1 MNALGRRLL
10 GAIPVLFGISFL
22 IFLLMHIA
30 PGDPVSLLL
39 GDDATPEDI
48 ARTRHEWGLDRPLI
62 VQYADFISRAIT
74 GDFGRSL
81 KFNEPVMKLVAERMP
96 ATIEL
101 AIASF
106 LVAIL
111 ISIPLGVYSAIKH
124 NSLLD
129 HAGMSVALIGVS
141 LPNFWL
147 GIMLIYF
154 LGGQLNLL
162 PVAGR
167 IEYGIEIEPVTRLYL
182 VDSLLAGNLTAFWSA
197 LQHLLMPAVT
207 LGTSLAAIVTR
218 IARSSVLE
226 VMRQDFITTARA
238 KGLSEKVI
246 IWRHIL
252 RNSMITI
259 VTILGLQLGA
269 LLNGSVIT
277 ETVFSYPG
285 IGDLLIQSI
294 SARDYKLT
302 QVLILFF
309 AVLYFV
315 VNLFVDLL
323 YSWIDPRIKLS

>member
-1 MNALGRRLL
+1 MNTLSRRIL
-10 GAIPVLFGISFL
+10 GAIPVLLGISFL
-22 IFLLMHIA
+22 VFMLMHIA
-30 PGDPVSLLL
+30 PGDPISLLL
-39 GDDATPEDI
+39 GDDATPADI
-48 ARTRHEWGLDRPLI
+48 EQTRRELGLDKPLL
-62 VQYADFISRAIT
+62 VQYWDFLSRAVR

-81 KFNEPVMKLVAERMP
+81 KFNEPVMKLVFERLP

-101 AIASF
+101 AFIS
-106 LVAIL
+106 LVVAI
-111 ISIPLGVYSAIKH
+111 IIAVPLGVYSAIKH
-124 NSLLD
+124 NSLFD

-167 IEYGIEIEPVTRLYL
+167 IEYGIEVKPITNLYL
-182 VDSLLAGNLTAFWSA
+182 IDSLITGNFTAFWSA
-197 LQHLLMPAVT
+197 LQHLLMPAFT

-218 IARSSVLE
+218 ISRSSVLE

-238 KGLSEKVI
+238 KGLSEKAV

-252 RNSMITI
+252 RNAMITI

-285 IGDLLIQSI
+285 IGELLIQSI

-309 AVLYFV
+309 AVIYFV
-315 VNLFVDLL
+315 VNLLTDFL
-323 YSWIDPRIKLS
+323 YSWIDPRIKF

>member
-1 MNALGRRLL
+1 MNTLSRRIL
-10 GAIPVLFGISFL
+10 GAIPVLLGISFL
-22 IFLLMHIA
+22 VFMLMHIA

-39 GDDATPEDI
+39 GDDATPADI
-48 ARTRHEWGLDRPLI
+48 EQTRRELGLDQPLL
-62 VQYADFISRAIT
+62 VQYWDFLSRAVR

-81 KFNEPVMKLVAERMP
+81 KFNEPVMKLVFERLP

-101 AIASF
+101 AFIS
-106 LVAIL
+106 LIVAI
-111 ISIPLGVYSAIKH
+111 IIAVPLGVYSAIKH
-124 NSLLD
+124 NSLFD

-167 IEYGIEIEPVTRLYL
+167 IEYGIEVKPITHLYL
-182 VDSLLAGNLTAFWSA
+182 IDSLITGNFTAFWSA
-197 LQHLLMPAVT
+197 LQHLLMPAFT

-218 IARSSVLE
+218 ISRSSVLE

-238 KGLSEKVI
+238 KGLSEKAV

-252 RNSMITI
+252 RNAMITI

-285 IGDLLIQSI
+285 IGELLIQSI

-309 AVLYFV
+309 AIIYFV
-315 VNLFVDLL
+315 VTVLTDFL
-323 YSWIDPRIKLS
+323 YSWIDPRIKF

>member
-1 MNALGRRLL
+1 MNAIGRRLL

-39 GDDATPEDI
+39 GDDATPADI

-62 VQYADFISRAIT
+62 VQYGDFISRALT

-81 KFNEPVMKLVAERMP
+81 KFNEPVMKLVAERLP

-101 AIASF
+101 AVASF

-111 ISIPLGVYSAIKH
+111 VSVPLGVYSAIKH

-167 IEYGIEIEPVTRLYL
+167 IEYGIEVQPVTRLYL
-182 VDSLLAGNLTAFWSA
+182 VDSLLAGNLAAFWSA

-238 KGLSEKVI
+238 KGLSEKVV

-309 AVLYFV
+309 AVMYFL
-315 VNLFVDLL
+315 VNLLVDLL

>member
-1 MNALGRRLL
+1 MHTLARRIV
-10 GAIPVLFGISFL
+10 GAVPVIIGISFL

-39 GDDATPEDI
+39 GDNATPEDI
-48 ARTRHEWGLDRPLI
+48 ARTRHEWGLDRPLM
-62 VQYADFISRAIT
+62 VQYWEFLSRAVR

-81 KFNEPVMKLVAERMP
+81 KFNEPVMKLVAERLP
-96 ATIEL
+96 ATLEL

-111 ISIPLGVYSAIKH
+111 VAIPLGVYSAIKH

-167 IEYGIEIEPVTRLYL
+167 IEYGIEVQPITRLYL
-182 VDSLLAGNLTAFWSA
+182 VDSLLAGNFTAFWSA
-197 LQHLLMPAVT
+197 LRHLLMPAFT

-226 VMRQDFITTARA
+226 VMRQDFVTTARA
-238 KGLSEKVI
+238 KGLSEKVV

-252 RNSMITI
+252 RNAMITI

-309 AVLYFV
+309 AVMYFA
-315 VNLFVDLL
+315 VNLLVDML

>member
-1 MNALGRRLL
+1 MNTIKRKIL
-10 GAIPVLFGISFL
+10 GAIPVILGISFL

-30 PGDPVSLLL
+30 PGDPVTLLL
-39 GDDATPEDI
+39 GDDATPADI
-48 ARTRHEWGLDRPLI
+48 ERTRRELGLDRPLM
-62 VQYADFISRAIT
+62 VQYLDFLSRAVR
-74 GDFGRSL
+74 GDFGMSL
-81 KFNEPVMKLVAERMP
+81 KFNEPVIKLVVERMP
-96 ATIEL
+96 ATLEL
-101 AIASF
+101 AFASL
-106 LVAIL
+106 LVAI
-111 ISIPLGVYSAIKH
+111 IIAVPLGVYSAIKH

-154 LGGQLNLL
+154 LGGQLNWL

-167 IEYGIEIEPVTRLYL
+167 IEYGIEVRPITHLYL
-182 VDSLLAGNLTAFWSA
+182 VDSLITANFAAFWSA

-218 IARSSVLE
+218 ISRSSVLE
-226 VMRQDFITTARA
+226 VMRQDFVTTARA
-238 KGLSEKVI
+238 KGLSEQAV

-252 RNSMITI
+252 RNAMITV

-309 AVLYFV
+309 AVMYFA
-315 VNLFVDLL
+315 VNLLVDLL
-323 YSWIDPRIKLS
+323 YVWIDPRIKL

>member
-1 MNALGRRLL
+1 MNTIRRRLL
-10 GAIPVLFGISFL
+10 GAVPVILGISFL

-39 GDDATPEDI
+39 GDDATPADI
-48 ARTRHEWGLDRPLI
+48 ERTRREWGLDQPI
-62 VQYADFISRAIT
+62 VVQYLDFLSRAVR
-74 GDFGRSL
+74 GDFGKSL
-81 KFNEPVMKLVAERMP
+81 KFNEPVLKLVWERLP

-101 AIASF
+101 GFASM

-111 ISIPLGVYSAIKH
+111 IAVPLGVYSAIKH

-167 IEYGIEIEPVTRLYL
+167 IEYGMEVPPITRLYL
-182 VDSLLAGNLTAFWSA
+182 VDTLLAGNFPAFWSA
-197 LQHLLMPAVT
+197 FKHLLMPAFT
-207 LGTSLAAIVTR
+207 LGTSLAAIMTR

-238 KGLSEKVI
+238 KGVSEKVV

-252 RNSMITI
+252 RNAMITI

-269 LLNGSVIT
+269 LLSGSVIT
-277 ETVFSYPG
+277 ETVFSFPG

-294 SARDYKLT
+294 SARDYRLT

-309 AVLYFV
+309 AIMYFV
-315 VNLFVDLL
+315 VNMLVDVL
-323 YSWIDPRIKLS
+323 YSVIDPRIKF

>member
-1 MNALGRRLL
+1 MNTIKRKII
-10 GAIPVLFGISFL
+10 GAIPVMIGISFL

-30 PGDPVSLLL
+30 PGDPVTLLL
-39 GDDATPEDI
+39 GDDATPADVER
-48 ARTRHEWGLDRPLI
+48 ARHEWGLDRPLM
-62 VQYADFISRAIT
+62 VQYLDFLSRAVR
-74 GDFGRSL
+74 GDFGMSL
-81 KFNEPVMKLVAERMP
+81 KFNEPVMKLVLERMP
-96 ATIEL
+96 ATLEL
-101 AIASF
+101 AFASL
-106 LVAIL
+106 LVAIVVAV
-111 ISIPLGVYSAIKH
+111 PLGIYSGIKH

-167 IEYGIEIEPVTRLYL
+167 IEYGLEVRPITRLYL
-182 VDSLLAGNLTAFWSA
+182 LDSLITGNFAAFWSA
-197 LQHLLMPAVT
+197 LQHLLMPAFT

-218 IARSSVLE
+218 ISRSSVLE
-226 VMRQDFITTARA
+226 VMRQDFVTTARA
-238 KGLSEKVI
+238 KGLSEKVV

-252 RNSMITI
+252 RNAMITI

-309 AVLYFV
+309 AVMYFA
-315 VNLFVDLL
+315 VNLLVDLL
-323 YSWIDPRIKLS
+323 YIWIDPRIKL

>member
-1 MNALGRRLL
+1 M
-10 GAIPVLFGISFL
+10 
-22 IFLLMHIA
+22 LMHIA

-39 GDDATPEDI
+39 GDDATPADI
-48 ARTRHEWGLDRPLI
+48 EQTRRELGLDQPLL
-62 VQYADFISRAIT
+62 VQYWDFLSRAVR

-81 KFNEPVMKLVAERMP
+81 KFNEPVMKLVFERLP

-101 AIASF
+101 AFIS
-106 LVAIL
+106 LIVAI
-111 ISIPLGVYSAIKH
+111 IIAVPLGVYSAIKH
-124 NSLLD
+124 NSLFD

-167 IEYGIEIEPVTRLYL
+167 IEYGIEVKPITHLYL
-182 VDSLLAGNLTAFWSA
+182 IDSLITGNFTAFWSA
-197 LQHLLMPAVT
+197 LQHLLMPAFT

-218 IARSSVLE
+218 ISRSSVLE

-238 KGLSEKVI
+238 KGLSEKAV

-252 RNSMITI
+252 RNAMITI

-285 IGDLLIQSI
+285 IGELLIQSI

-309 AVLYFV
+309 AVIYFV
-315 VNLFVDLL
+315 VNLLTDFL
-323 YSWIDPRIKLS
+323 YSWIDPRIKF